1 MGRGF
6 GIAGHRNFSGLL
18 NGLRETL
25 VHLGKAMSYFVGCNA
40 VDDGIPEDAGLMGL
54 ESPLLTHSVRQSSLI
69 RYDSVKL

>member
-40 VDDGIPEDAGLMGL
+40 VDDGIPEDAGLMDL
-54 ESPLLTHSVRQSSLI
+54 EASEPESPLLTNSFRQRSLI
-69 RYDSVKL
+69 